1 MIEHDEDPRVLVAA
15 SGLERRYPGNPPV
28 LRGLELQVRV
38 GEWVAVMGP
47 SGCGK
52 STLLNLMGGLDR
64 PDAGRVEVDGIDL
77 GGLDEAARAKL
88 RRRHVGFV
96 FQFANLI
103 PHLDVAANVA
113 LPARLVGIGR
123 RAARLRVRELL
134 GALGL
139 TELAERFPSELS
151 GGQQQRVAVARAL
164 TNRPAVVLADE
175 PTGALDSD
183 SARDVLA
190 LLRRIHAEGQAIVMV
205 THDHRVA
212 AAADRVVMMQDG
224 VIIDERR
231 LHGVDDDPSR
241 TMLRHLVELE
251 AW

>member
-1 MIEHDEDPRVLVAA
+1 MNEHDEDRRVLVAA
-15 SGLERRYPGNPPV
+15 RGLERRYPGNPPV
-28 LRGLELQVRV
+28 LRGLDLQVGV

-52 STLLNLMGGLDR
+52 STLLNLLGGLDR
-64 PDAGRVEVDGIDL
+64 PDQGRVELDGVDL
-77 GGLDEAARAKL
+77 GGLDETARAKL

-96 FQFANLI
+96 FQFANLL

-113 LPARLVGIGR
+113 LPARLIGAGR

-139 TELAERFPSELS
+139 TELADRFPSELS
-151 GGQQQRVAVARAL
+151 GGEQQRVAVARAL

-183 SARDVLA
+183 SARDVLT
-190 LLRRIHAEGQAIVMV
+190 LLRRVHADGQAIVMV

-224 VIIDERR
+224 VIIDERH
-231 LHGVDDDPSR
+231 LTGVDDDPSR
-241 TMLRHLVELE
+241 TTLRHLVELD